1 MSAPPGDADRIEFAA
16 RRLGMAVSS
25 VEVLTGGLRNRC
37 YGLSD
42 NGRSVV
48 VRIAGPH
55 DGDYA
60 VTRTTESLA
69 QRTAAASGLA
79 PRILLEEPDLGLTVM
94 ERVPGE
100 AWSRCLAG
108 SPAGAAL
115 LGEWLGKLHAL
126 PAPDGM
132 PGIDFVDSLG
142 HYAAALGDDVA
153 AMSLVE
159 KARATGAGLGR
170 ETRTVLCHNDLH
182 HLNIVG
188 SATWIVVIDWE
199 YAGLGDPIMDLAGF
213 TAYHDLDAVAL
224 QALLRS
230 YSRQHALPSPE
241 RLADA
246 RWLFEAVWWAWL
258 ALRSTLEADEP
269 PEAAGARRRLA
280 ARLGINS
287 AGS

>member
-1 MSAPPGDADRIEFAA
+1 MSMPPGDADRIDFAA
-16 RRLGMAVSS
+16 HRLGMVPST
-25 VEVLTGGLRNRC
+25 VEALTGGLRNRC
-37 YGLSD
+37 YVLSD

-55 DGDYA
+55 DGEYA
-60 VTRTTESLA
+60 VTRTTESMA

-94 ERVPGE
+94 ERVPGG
-100 AWSRCLAG
+100 AWSRRRAG

-115 LGEWLGKLHAL
+115 VGEWIGKLHAL
-126 PAPDGM
+126 PAPAGM

-153 AMSLVE
+153 AMSLVA
-159 KARATGAGLGR
+159 KARAAGVRLGR
-170 ETRTVLCHNDLH
+170 DACTVLCHNDLH

-188 SATWIVVIDWE
+188 SATRIVVIDWE
-199 YAGLGDPIMDLAGF
+199 YAGLGNPVMDLAGF
-213 TAYHDLDAVAL
+213 AAYHDLGVVAL

-269 PEAAGARRRLA
+269 PAAAGARRRLA
-280 ARLGINS
+280 ARLEINS
-287 AGS
+287 TGG